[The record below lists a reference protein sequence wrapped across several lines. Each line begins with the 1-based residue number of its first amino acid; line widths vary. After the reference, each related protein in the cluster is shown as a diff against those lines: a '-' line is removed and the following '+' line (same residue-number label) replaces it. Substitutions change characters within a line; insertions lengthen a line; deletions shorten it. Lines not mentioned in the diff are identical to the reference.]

1 MAKYVWFALG
11 ITAVVAM
18 GVMIDAQSGPPA
30 VHRADQAREFRIFAL
45 GRVEGLT
52 SEIELRSQLTGRI
65 VELPIR
71 EGQCVEEGEVLLGLD
86 DQQHRYEVALAT
98 AEVELAR
105 ANLAHLV
112 NGAHPQE
119 RAEAAAMYRAK
130 VGEFDL
136 AKRAWKRI
144 SELKAAEAVSQQ
156 KADDQE
162 GQVVVLAAEVDAA
175 KARLEQIEAAA
186 RVDEVRMEEARI
198 QAAEARLELAKVE
211 LERTRIHAPC
221 RGQVLEVDVETGEL
235 TGPESAQPAIV
246 MVDTTR
252 FQVRAFV
259 EEIDAAG
266 VKLGM
271 TATVRTDGLPDRE
284 FKGRVVRLSPR
295 MGRKQLW
302 SDRPA
307 ERYDTKT
314 REVWIEL
321 EEGESLVVG
330 LRVDVMINPRSL
342 ASETAAP
349 QSRVSP
355 PPTR

>member
-1 MAKYVWFALG
+1 MVKYVLFALG
-11 ITAVVAM
+11 IAAVVAM
-18 GVMIDAQSGPPA
+18 GMMIDVQSSPPA
-30 VHRADQAREFRIFAL
+30 VRQVDQAEEFRIFAL
-45 GRVEGLT
+45 GRVEGIT
-52 SEIELRSQLTGRI
+52 SEIELRSQLAGRI
-65 VELPIR
+65 VELPIS
-71 EGQCVEEGEVLLGLD
+71 EGQFVEKGEVLLALD
-86 DQQHRYEVALAT
+86 DQQHLCEVALAT

-119 RAEAAAMYRAK
+119 RAEAAAMCRAK
-130 VGEFDL
+130 QGELDL
-136 AKRAWKRI
+136 AKRAWNRI
-144 SELKAAEAVSQQ
+144 SELIDAEAISRQ

-162 GQVVVLAAEVDAA
+162 GQVVILTAEVDAA
-175 KARLEQIEAAA
+175 KARLGQIEAEA
-186 RVDEVRMEEARI
+186 RADEVRMDEARI
-198 QAAEARLELAKVE
+198 HAAEAQLELAKVQ

-221 RGQVLEVDVETGEL
+221 RGQILDVDVEAGEL
-235 TGPESAQPAIV
+235 TGPDSTQPAIV
-246 MVDTTR
+246 MVDTTK

-259 EEIDAAG
+259 EEIDAPC

-271 TATVRTDGLPDRE
+271 AATVRTDGLPDRE

-302 SDRPA
+302 SDHPA

-330 LRVDVMINPRSL
+330 LRVDVMIDPRSL
-342 ASETAAP
+342 APETTAP
-349 QSRVSP
+349 
-355 PPTR
+355 